1 MIGHWANNLFQIS
14 TLCLGLAAAMSNVTT
29 EVSEADPA
37 VTVGY
42 GVAQPVL
49 ATKDVV
55 ILVSISTLSHGT
67 FRHLLPPVQC
77 PLQVFMF
84 LLWAYSLLLTYRAW
98 YRILYSDG
106 DEGSNMWRSGLHV
119 TRDE

>member
-1 MIGHWANNLFQIS
+1 
-14 TLCLGLAAAMSNVTT
+14 MSNATT

-55 ILVSISTLSHGT
+55 ILVNIPTLSH
-67 FRHLLPPVQC
+67 LPPPSVTCPVC

-106 DEGSNMWRSGLHV
+106 DEGSNMWRSGRHV
-119 TRDE
+119 TRDM

>member
-1 MIGHWANNLFQIS
+1 
-14 TLCLGLAAAMSNVTT
+14 MSNATT

-55 ILVSISTLSHGT
+55 ILVNIPTLSHLPPPSAT
-67 FRHLLPPVQC
+67 FRHLSSVPPAGVHV
-77 PLQVFMF
+77 PAVG
-84 LLWAYSLLLTYRAW
+84 LLLAPHLPRLVPHPLLRRRRGIQHVEVRATC
-98 YRILYSDG
+98 
-106 DEGSNMWRSGLHV
+106 V
-119 TRDE
+119 T

>member
-1 MIGHWANNLFQIS
+1 MIGQNNLFQIS

-55 ILVSISTLSHGT
+55 ILVNIPTSSHGT
-67 FRHLLPPVQC
+67 CRHMSRVSPAGVHVPAVGLLPAPHLPRLVPHPLLGRGRGVQH
-77 PLQVFMF
+77 VEV
-84 LLWAYSLLLTYRAW
+84 R
-98 YRILYSDG
+98 
-106 DEGSNMWRSGLHV
+106 V
-119 TRDE
+119 TRDT

>member
-1 MIGHWANNLFQIS
+1 
-14 TLCLGLAAAMSNVTT
+14 MSSATT

-55 ILVSISTLSHGT
+55 ILVNIPTLSHLHLSSVPPAGV
-67 FRHLLPPVQC
+67 HVPAVGLLPAPHLPRLVPH
-77 PLQVFMF
+77 PLLRRRRGIQ
-84 LLWAYSLLLTYRAW
+84 
-98 YRILYSDG
+98 
-106 DEGSNMWRSGLHV
+106 HV
-119 TRDE
+119 EVRRHVIPDM

>member
-1 MIGHWANNLFQIS
+1 
-14 TLCLGLAAAMSNVTT
+14 MSNATT

-55 ILVSISTLSHGT
+55 ILVNIPTLSHLMSPSVT
-67 FRHLLPPVQC
+67 FL
-77 PLQVFMF
+77 LQVFMF

-106 DEGSNMWRSGLHV
+106 DEGSNMWRSG
-119 TRDE
+119 DM

>member
-1 MIGHWANNLFQIS
+1 
-14 TLCLGLAAAMSNVTT
+14 MSNATT

-55 ILVSISTLSHGT
+55 ILVNIPTLSHLTTSVNKSFGGFT
-67 FRHLLPPVQC
+67 VPGED
-77 PLQVFMF
+77 
-84 LLWAYSLLLTYRAW
+84 LLLVVFNVFNVMGGFKDLCYNQTVWAFSGHCENFTK
-98 YRILYSDG
+98 LY
-106 DEGSNMWRSGLHV
+106 
-119 TRDE
+119 

>member
-1 MIGHWANNLFQIS
+1 MFQIS
-14 TLCLGLAAAMSNVTT
+14 TSLCLGLAAAMSNVTT

-55 ILVSISTLSHGT
+55 ILVNIPTSSHGT
-67 FRHLLPPVQC
+67 CRHMSRVSPAGVHVPAVGLLPAPHLPRLVPH
-77 PLQVFMF
+77 PLLRRGRGIQHVEV
-84 LLWAYSLLLTYRAW
+84 RA
-98 YRILYSDG
+98 
-106 DEGSNMWRSGLHV
+106 
-119 TRDE
+119 TRDT